1 MHILLDY
8 RPALRDRTGVGEYA
22 HELARALATTA
33 GPGDRL
39 TLFTSSWSDRADS
52 ALAGWPSTTV
62 IDRRVPVRV
71 LNWAWHRLGWPPI
84 ELLAG
89 DTDVAQSLHPLML
102 PARRAKQVVTVHDL
116 DFLAHPERTSGEIR
130 RDYPGLVRRHV
141 TGAALVV
148 VNSKDTATAVQTT
161 LGVDVNRIVV
171 CRPGLPAWIGEPL
184 DRVPPQD
191 GYVLFVGTLE
201 PRKNLG
207 ALLDAWEHLLEEKQ
221 SLPRL
226 RIAGGT
232 RPGSEEWV
240 ARLSR
245 SPLRERVDFVGYV
258 NADARRALY
267 EGARLLVLP
276 SHHEGFGLP
285 VLEAMALGVPVIAS
299 TAGALPEVAGD
310 AALLVAPDDR
320 RALSEAILRALTSPG
335 LAEDLRR
342 RGLARAGIFSWVD
355 AARTLRSAYARILLT
370 GRVHARR
377 H

>member
-1 MHILLDY
+1 VHILLDY

-33 GPGDRL
+33 APDDRL

-52 ALAGWPSTTV
+52 ALCEWPATTV

-84 ELLAG
+84 EFLAG
-89 DTDVAQSLHPLML
+89 GIDVAQSLHPLML

-116 DFLAHPERTSGEIR
+116 DFLAHPERTSAEIR
-130 RDYPGLVRRHV
+130 RDYPNLVRRHV
-141 TGAALVV
+141 TAAALVV
-148 VNSKDTATAVQTT
+148 ANSKDTATAVHTM
-161 LGVDVNRIVV
+161 LGVEANRIVV
-171 CRPGLPAWIGEPL
+171 CRPGLPAWIGDPV
-184 DRVPPQD
+184 DRVPPQN

-207 ALLDAWEHLLEEKQ
+207 ALLDAWEHLIDEEP

-226 RIAGGT
+226 CIAGGT
-232 RPGSEEWV
+232 RPGSEEWL
-240 ARLSR
+240 ARLSHP
-245 SPLRERVDFVGYV
+245 PLRERVDFVGYV
-258 NADARRALY
+258 NADSRRALY

-285 VLEAMALGVPVIAS
+285 VLEAMALGVPVVAS
-299 TAGALPEVAGD
+299 RAGALPEVAGD
-310 AALLVAPDDR
+310 AALLVPPDDR
-320 RALSEAILRALTSPG
+320 RALAEAIRRVLASPE

-342 RGLARAGIFSWVD
+342 RGLARARVFSWVE
-355 AARTLRSAYARILLT
+355 AARTLRDAYARILAGQL
-370 GRVHARR
+370 HARR